1 MRQSPN
7 VHAGMPA
14 NFKRNEV
21 LQLKT
26 QDMEKGMKL
35 DRVMELFF
43 RAMKGESLSARLLAF
58 EYNVSTRSITRD
70 INSLK
75 IFLAEHADL
84 LGYPELEY
92 SSTDHC
98 YTLKMEHFLSNKE
111 LLAVTKVLI
120 GSRAFN
126 NQDLLCL
133 IDKLKRNTTAADR
146 SRLEQLIRKEMYHY
160 DEIGS
165 DCQSVIDNLWKL
177 TDCIEKRRIITI
189 SYYKMNRDAVKRKL
203 IPVSVMFSEY
213 YFYLIGY
220 LCETETPDTPIYFR
234 VDRITEITV
243 HRDTCQLSTGQN
255 FDEGLLRRKGQFM
268 WPGPSRRIRF
278 AFTGPSVQAI
288 LDRIPTARIVDKQD
302 GKSIIEAEVS
312 GAGIKMFLLS
322 QGSWVKVLAPKEFVR
337 EMQDEIQKM
346 QSLYSREQ

>member
-1 MRQSPN
+1 MLRRTIMSMAILP
-7 VHAGMPA
+7 AGTITQNPI
-14 NFKRNEV
+14 NTRSIKNTKNNTRNI
-21 LQLKT
+21 
-26 QDMEKGMKL
+26 
-35 DRVMELFF
+35 R
-43 RAMKGESLSARLLAF
+43 
-58 EYNVSTRSITRD
+58 NNIRSITRD

-177 TDCIEKRRIITI
+177 TDCIEKERIITI
-189 SYYKMNRDAVKRKL
+189 SYYK
-203 IPVSVMFSEY
+203 
-213 YFYLIGY
+213 
-220 LCETETPDTPIYFR
+220 
-234 VDRITEITV
+234 
-243 HRDTCQLSTGQN
+243 
-255 FDEGLLRRKGQFM
+255 
-268 WPGPSRRIRF
+268 
-278 AFTGPSVQAI
+278 
-288 LDRIPTARIVDKQD
+288 
-302 GKSIIEAEVS
+302 
-312 GAGIKMFLLS
+312 
-322 QGSWVKVLAPKEFVR
+322 
-337 EMQDEIQKM
+337 
-346 QSLYSREQ
+346 